1 MRSTAF
7 AIATAAI
14 LGLSA
19 CGSSGSDAA
28 DTTAATAATTAE
40 TTAPADT
47 TTAATTTVAAVDTTA
62 AAAADTTAATSAA
75 GAAVDVSLVEWAVN
89 ATGTPAAGTVT
100 LNVTNDG
107 QFPHELLVI
116 KGDSYESLPLD
127 ANGAVEEAQLTA
139 GALIGETERLDGGA
153 TTTLTAE
160 LTAGHYVLLCNI
172 VGGGSSHAARGQ
184 VLELDVA

>member
-47 TTAATTTVAAVDTTA
+47 TPAATTTVAAV
-62 AAAADTTAATSAA
+62 ADTTAATSAA
-75 GAAVDVSLVEWAVN
+75 GAAVDVSLVEWAIN

>member
-28 DTTAATAATTAE
+28 DTTAATAATTAD
-40 TTAPADT
+40 TTAPAET
-47 TTAATTTVAAVDTTA
+47 TTAAAVDTTA
-62 AAAADTTAATSAA
+62 AAAADTTAATPAA
-75 GAAVDVSLVEWAVN
+75 GAAIDVSLVEWAIN